1 VSFGERG
8 ELMNTILAW
17 IGCYLMGQQLG
28 LIYVLTHD
36 RRQVPDPLV
45 MAAFLTECVMLP
57 GLFG

>member
-1 VSFGERG
+1 
-8 ELMNTILAW
+8 MNTILAW